1 MFKVLNKHQRD
12 NLTVPFY
19 KRGEMLTAAST
30 AAKINGKLISEETF
44 LSPDKLT
51 VTYVAQWDSIE
62 SYNEFNALP
71 EAIAYVQE
79 RDAYNEANGITLMLK
94 KTETI

>member
-44 LSPDKLT
+44 LSPD
-51 VTYVAQWDSIE
+51 
-62 SYNEFNALP
+62 
-71 EAIAYVQE
+71 
-79 RDAYNEANGITLMLK
+79 
-94 KTETI
+94 